1 LLPVGAFSCLAE
13 TCLISCLGSLREDAI
28 SQTAYLSFASSSL
41 KSFAL
46 ACIDERARR
55 ETKTAASDFAK
66 RRTSKLLYLAFYS
79 LACHATEC
87 IEDERNTLDASQKVI
102 LHLKSDMAV
111 GKYAEDLGTASHK
124 ARLLSAA
131 VSSLRWNAFERKVC
145 VPEAAI
151 LLV

>member
-1 LLPVGAFSCLAE
+1 M
-13 TCLISCLGSLREDAI
+13 RN
-28 SQTAYLSFASSSL
+28 
-41 KSFAL
+41 
-46 ACIDERARR
+46 
-55 ETKTAASDFAK
+55 
-66 RRTSKLLYLAFYS
+66 LLYLAFYA

-145 VPEAAI
+145 I
-151 LLV
+151 LLCLGFPGRRIEGFRGGELRVSPPGWWWC